1 MASRVIPMTQAN
13 MALSGDEKAAA
24 RAEHHHHQWLAFSL
38 TLPLIC
44 FLVFSFIA
52 PIATLLFRSVYHPN
66 VQQLI
71 PHTIALLNEWQG
83 KTLPNEQV
91 MTRMA
96 LELKT
101 LASKRQVGQLAQAIN
116 RNLPGAASSI
126 KISARKLNKIDDETL
141 LHQGEAS
148 LLKSHPAWKKK
159 ATWLAIKAAG
169 QVFTSQYYL
178 TALSLEENPQGNIQ
192 FNPENKL
199 YIDLFFK
206 TLKMALIVTGLTLLL
221 GYPLAYYLA
230 HVPSRT
236 ANILFIF
243 VLLPFWTSIL
253 VRTTAWIALLQTHG
267 VINSTLLWLNIIQH
281 PLPLL
286 YNQFSTILVMTHIL
300 LPLMILPLYSVMKG
314 IDPYYVRA
322 ASSLGA
328 KPTRVF
334 CTVYFPM
341 TFPGVSAGILLVFI
355 LFIGYFITPA
365 LVGGTDGQ
373 LISNIIAFH
382 MQKSNNWAL
391 ASALGALLLLFII
404 VLYWVFDR
412 LTDPNKL
419 KLV

>member
-1 MASRVIPMTQAN
+1 MKSQHQHSSHYTV
-13 MALSGDEKAAA
+13 LSADEKAAA
-24 RAEHHHHQWLAFSL
+24 RAEHHRHQWLAFSL

-71 PHTIALLNEWQG
+71 PQTIALLNQWQG
-83 KTLPNEQV
+83 DKLPNEQV
-91 MTRMA
+91 MTQMA
-96 LELKT
+96 LELKV
-101 LASKRQVGQLAQAIN
+101 LAKERKAGQLAQEVN

-126 KISARKLNKIDDETL
+126 KISARKLGKIDDAIL
-141 LHQGEAS
+141 LHQGQDY
-148 LLKSHPAWKKK
+148 LFNSHPNWKNK
-159 ATWLAIKAAG
+159 AIWTAIKEAG
-169 QVFTSQYYL
+169 QVITAQYYL
-178 TALSLEENPQGNIQ
+178 TALSLESTVQGHIQ
-192 FNPENKL
+192 FKPENKL

-206 TLKMALIVTGLTLLL
+206 TLKMAFIVTSLTLIL

-253 VRTTAWIALLQTHG
+253 VRTTAWIALLQSHG
-267 VINSTLLWLNIIQH
+267 VINSTLLWLNIIQQ

-300 LPLMILPLYSVMKG
+300 LPLMILPLYSVMKS
-314 IDPYYVRA
+314 IDPCYVRA
-322 ASSLGA
+322 AGSLGA
-328 KPTRVF
+328 KPIRIF

-341 TFPGVSAGILLVFI
+341 TLSGVSAGILLVFI

-404 VLYWVFDR
+404 ILYWVFDR

>member
-1 MASRVIPMTQAN
+1 MNSV
-13 MALSGDEKAAA
+13 LSADEKAAA
-24 RAEHHHHQWLAFSL
+24 RTDRRHHQWLAFSL
-38 TLPLIC
+38 VLPLLC
-44 FLVFSFIA
+44 FLLFSFIA
-52 PIATLLFRSVYHPN
+52 PISTLLLRSVYHPN

-71 PHTIALLNEWQG
+71 PNTIALLNKWDDHE
-83 KTLPNEQV
+83 LPNNVIMNQ
-91 MTRMA
+91 MA
-96 LELKT
+96 VELNK
-101 LASKRQVGQLAQAIN
+101 LANKREAGKLAQEIN
-116 RNLPGAASSI
+116 RNLPGSASLI
-126 KISARKLNKIDDETL
+126 KITARKLRKINLDIL
-141 LHQGEAS
+141 HHQGQHYLLEA
-148 LLKSHPAWKKK
+148 HPQWNEK
-159 ATWLAIKAAG
+159 AIWLAIKSAG
-169 QVFTSQYYL
+169 EVFTTQYYL
-178 TALSLEENPQGNIQ
+178 TALDLEKTPQGNIQ
-192 FNPENKL
+192 SRSDDHL
-199 YIDLFFK
+199 YITLFFK
-206 TLKMALIVTGLTLLL
+206 TLKMAFIVTCLTLIL

-230 HVPSRT
+230 HAPTRT

-267 VINSTLLWLNIIQH
+267 VINSSLLWLNIIQQ

-286 YNQFSTILVMTHIL
+286 YNQFSTIVVMTHIL

-314 IDPYYVRA
+314 IDPCYVRA
-322 ASSLGA
+322 AGSLGA
-328 KPTRVF
+328 KPVRIF
-334 CTVYFPM
+334 LTVYFPM
-341 TFPGVSAGILLVFI
+341 TVSGVSAGILLVFI

-404 VLYWVFDR
+404 VLYWLFDR